1 MKSEPRSGC
10 PVSIPV
16 SESTHFRVLDHE
28 TSSEECLEISSL
40 GLIMTRDA
48 AEEAVVAVGMESQ
61 TEIETQRAGGAG
73 MMCDVEEAMSR
84 PPGKTDSPSKRKGTV
99 SFFGEFGLSR
109 RKTFLHLTTW
119 SNVF

>member
-1 MKSEPRSGC
+1 
-10 PVSIPV
+10 
-16 SESTHFRVLDHE
+16 
-28 TSSEECLEISSL
+28 
-40 GLIMTRDA
+40 MTRDA
-48 AEEAVVAVGMESQ
+48 SEEAVVAVAMESQ

-99 SFFGEFGLSR
+99 LSFKGFDFSR
-109 RKTFLHLTTW
+109 RKTFLQFTTW